1 MRGRE
6 RKNGFREQR
15 DMGVGREGERAVV
28 KKKEQS
34 QMKGN
39 GPLERGFGHGR
50 QTLTA
55 MRKTNQLGIVFLS
68 VNAPQLRMIG
78 YAPPIDETETE
89 RLPTQDWPED
99 YLQDLVPARRGGYLQ
114 NLNKRFP
121 ARSSSH
127 IFLEPWG
134 LLPPL
139 SSNSST
145 AGGKPSPLATAIP
158 NNKTTGG

>member
-1 MRGRE
+1 
-6 RKNGFREQR
+6 
-15 DMGVGREGERAVV
+15 
-28 KKKEQS
+28 
-34 QMKGN
+34 
-39 GPLERGFGHGR
+39 
-50 QTLTA
+50 

-145 AGGKPSPLATAIP
+145 AGGKPSPPATAIP